1 MNRGVTVITVERVG
15 SRSGF
20 EAAATAKHAERALR
34 SVAAAEI
41 TNDASER
48 HEGRRFEYVLARRL
62 IAA

>member
-1 MNRGVTVITVERVG
+1 MMITVERVVSRGG
-15 SRSGF
+15 SD
-20 EAAATAKHAERALR
+20 AAATAKHAERALR
-34 SVAAAEI
+34 VVTAAEI